1 MNERRFDMAGT
12 EMQFEVRTWIGDQRN
27 TLFAATIE
35 EAISAFDLKREKAEK
50 ESWRSLK
57 RVELLEN
64 KALMRWADEYEYG
77 HETTLPEEIYQH
89 IVNMGKEIMGG
100 HMVESKTGKH
110 LEVFIKGPNGEAKK
124 IYYLGQF
131 D

>member
-1 MNERRFDMAGT
+1 MAGT
-12 EMQFEVRTWIGDQRN
+12 EMKFEVRAWIGNQPG
-27 TLFAATIE
+27 TLWTATIE

-57 RVELLEN
+57 RVELLEG
-64 KALMRWADEYEYG
+64 KDLMRWADEYEYG

>member
-1 MNERRFDMAGT
+1 MAGT
-12 EMQFEVRTWIGDQRN
+12 EMQFEVRTWIGDQRY
-27 TLFAATIE
+27 TLFTATIE

>member
-1 MNERRFDMAGT
+1 MAGT
-12 EMQFEVRTWIGDQRN
+12 EMKFEVRAWIGDQPGI
-27 TLFAATIE
+27 LFTATIE
-35 EAISAFDLKREKAEK
+35 EAISAFNLNREKAEK
-50 ESWRSLK
+50 ESWRSLR

-77 HETTLPEEIYQH
+77 HETTLPEEIYNYL
-89 IVNMGKEIMGG
+89 INSGKEILGG
-100 HMVESKTGKH
+100 HMVESKTEKH

>member
-12 EMQFEVRTWIGDQRN
+12 EMKFEVRAWIGNQPG
-27 TLFAATIE
+27 TLWTATIE

-64 KALMRWADEYEYG
+64 KALIRWADEYEYG
-77 HETTLPEEIYQH
+77 HETTLPEEIYNYL
-89 IVNMGKEIMGG
+89 INSGKEIMGG
-100 HMVESKTGKH
+100 HMVETKTGKR
-110 LEVFIKGPNGEAKK
+110 LEVFIKGANGEAKK
-124 IYYLGQF
+124 VYYLGQF

>member
-1 MNERRFDMAGT
+1 MAGT

-27 TLFAATIE
+27 TLFTATIE

-77 HETTLPEEIYQH
+77 HETTLPEEIYNYL
-89 IVNMGKEIMGG
+89 INSGKEIMGG